1 MAEEENNQRDTD
13 HGPAGNRGAGEQQ
26 LNVVAYAHCAA
37 YSCVVTGICVPVL
50 VGSILL
56 GMVKGP
62 ALDGGEIVLIGLQY
76 GVLFFLAAV
85 LGRMSRELG
94 VSPLEAMHRLL
105 VWRVVFLLAAMA
117 WASWDGAGGLVVMGA
132 ALTVVLWLG
141 ALVEGVCLHQVAV
154 ARDVS
159 ILGAMVFCMRCIFPG
174 KKSMRVPLAG
184 AKGMGDGERGA

>member
-13 HGPAGNRGAGEQQ
+13 HGPAGNRGAGEEQ

-132 ALTVVLWLG
+132 ALTVV
-141 ALVEGVCLHQVAV
+141 VAWR
-154 ARDVS
+154 ARGRGLS
-159 ILGAMVFCMRCIFPG
+159 ASGCRRARCIDPWRDGFLHALHLSG
-174 KKSMRVPLAG
+174 KEVDASAVSWR
-184 AKGMGDGERGA
+184 RGRG